1 MNTHIRKIAKFS
13 RENKKI
19 GQGMVEFAL
28 ILPIIL
34 MSLFVII
41 ELARVLHSWLA
52 IENGARTAVR
62 FAVTGE
68 YNPANCDGG
77 FLGLDC
83 TFLSDEPEARVE
95 SIHEA
100 AWAGS
105 TSIIRVAEFEVTS
118 IDPSFFKVTICDPI
132 TMVGPLSTFGETSCP
147 GGEDPGGPGD
157 RVTVVVEFNH
167 PLFLPGLSSIWPQLR
182 LTAMREATVETFRVL
197 QSAGSPPTVLPPP
210 IPITSTPPPTNTP
223 APIPGPECSKLSFVQ
238 WKWKST
244 NRYFVLLR
252 DTNPEEG
259 DITYFWTEYPDLGG
273 GDLDKVSYHKIAN
286 PLSTKESIT
295 TGDHMGTAFET
306 SVPGGAKFWVSPGG
320 AKSRISVNFDALP
333 GGQLPFGTYKVTVE
347 VTYPGFI
354 DEFGDPKKC
363 KANITGNRT
372 STTPSSTPS
381 TPGATSV
388 PTDADLPTP
397 TPPGPVDTPV
407 NTLVPPPD

>member
-1 MNTHIRKIAKFS
+1 MSTFFRKIANSAKDK
-13 RENKKI
+13 KKI

-41 ELARVLHSWLA
+41 ELARVLHAWLA

-77 FLGLDC
+77 FAGLDC

-197 QSAGSPPTVLPPP
+197 QSAGSPPTVVAPP
-210 IPITSTPPPTNTP
+210 IPNTSTPPATITPLPQPDCENIVFKTWKWKANSSGEYYRFYVIWKDSNPEDGFITEFTVEFPNLGGGYLHKMEFKPDAQNTDWSFNIMNGPHFSSPFFKSFGAPNNFWLSPTNKSSRVSVNFGGLSGTLPGGSYKLKIRVEYPGFTTPCDKEAFSTPPGSPPPGGGGGGGGGGGTDAPTPEFPPTNTP
-223 APIPGPECSKLSFVQ
+223 PSGGP
-238 WKWKST
+238 
-244 NRYFVLLR
+244 
-252 DTNPEEG
+252 
-259 DITYFWTEYPDLGG
+259 
-273 GDLDKVSYHKIAN
+273 
-286 PLSTKESIT
+286 
-295 TGDHMGTAFET
+295 TAT
-306 SVPGGAKFWVSPGG
+306 PGGV
-320 AKSRISVNFDALP
+320 
-333 GGQLPFGTYKVTVE
+333 
-347 VTYPGFI
+347 
-354 DEFGDPKKC
+354 GD
-363 KANITGNRT
+363 
-372 STTPSSTPS
+372 
-381 TPGATSV
+381 
-388 PTDADLPTP
+388 
-397 TPPGPVDTPV
+397 
-407 NTLVPPPD
+407 